1 VFSKIIPALFAA
13 VVVAIPAGAQ
23 KTTTRHVA
31 KATTKAK
38 AKTPKASAKS
48 WSPAGAWRT
57 VYSDASVRAALDTSA
72 TERESDGT
80 YRVRLL
86 WQYPTSKMIGT
97 RHAYRTMVD
106 RKLIDCTT
114 QGIKPVSAR
123 TYDANGKGVSGY
135 DTPDSQVKQMDWA
148 KRPAGSSA
156 AKAYAAVCGA
166 VRK

>member
-1 VFSKIIPALFAA
+1 LVFSKIIPALFA
-13 VVVAIPAGAQ
+13 VVVVSIPASAQ
-23 KTTTRHVA
+23 KTTRHVTKTA
-31 KATTKAK
+31 TKAK
-38 AKTPKASAKS
+38 ASKAPAKS
-48 WSPAGAWRT
+48 SGPAGAWRT
-57 VYSDASVRAALDTSA
+57 LYSDASVRAALDTTA
-72 TERESDGT
+72 TVRESDGT
-80 YRVRLL
+80 YRVRLR
-86 WQYPTSKMIGT
+86 WQYPTNQMIGT

-114 QGIKPVSAR
+114 QGIKPISAQ
-123 TYDANGKGVSGY
+123 TYDANGKAVSGY

>member
-1 VFSKIIPALFAA
+1 VYREIIPALVAA

-23 KTTTRHVA
+23 TATRH
-31 KATTKAK
+31 TTKAR
-38 AKTPKASAKS
+38 ASSGPARA
-48 WSPAGAWRT
+48 WSPAGAWRSL
-57 VYSDASVRAALDTSA
+57 YSDASVKVALDT
-72 TERESDGT
+72 TQTRREADGS
-80 YRVRLL
+80 YRVRLR
-86 WQYPTSKMIGT
+86 WQYPTNQMIGT

-114 QGIKPVSAR
+114 LGVKPISAQ
-123 TYDANGKGVSGY
+123 TFDANGKSVSGY
-135 DTPDSQVKQMDWA
+135 DTPDAQVKLIDWA